1 MSKRI
6 LLTAL
11 TLTLGSSLAAADDAG
26 SGRPK
31 IDTNG
36 DGSVDLTELQ
46 AVRPNATVEQF
57 NRADKDGNGLLSREE
72 LRAAGRDM
80 RRPPADTNNDG
91 GISFE
96 ELQAQRPNITR
107 EQFAAID
114 ADNNGSLSREEIR
127 SGRGRM
133 MFNRVD
139 TDSSGGVSFAEL
151 AARMPRVTQERFNAI
166 DKDGNGQ
173 LSQGELAA
181 ARPQHGGH
189 RPDGARQ
196 GPRGDRP
203 NGAGNRTPKPPRTG
217 G

>member
-1 MSKRI
+1 MNSRI

-11 TLTLGSSLAAADDAG
+11 VLSVGGGVSVADDTEG
-26 SGRPK
+26 GRPK
-31 IDTNG
+31 IDANG
-36 DGSVDLTELQ
+36 DGAVDLAELQ
-46 AVRPNATVEQF
+46 ALRPNATIEQF

-72 LRAAGRDM
+72 LRAAGRAL
-80 RRPPADTNNDG
+80 REPPVDTNKDG
-91 GISFE
+91 SISFE

-114 ADNNGSLSREEIR
+114 ADNNGSLSREEMR
-127 SGRGRM
+127 SARGRM
-133 MFNRVD
+133 MFKRVD
-139 TDSSGGVSFAEL
+139 TDNSGGVSFDEL
-151 AARMPRVTQERFNAI
+151 AARMPRVTQERFSAL

-181 ARPQHGGH
+181 ARPKH
-189 RPDGARQ
+189 RPEGARQ

-203 NGAGNRTPKPPRTG
+203 VGTGTRTPKPPRTG